1 LRQTKLKITGI
12 IHFGG
17 NMTTI
22 EFEDNGFT
30 LEQKF
35 KGKEFRTFIYF
46 DSVSNKIGYH
56 NNTSYYDI
64 IFSVMFGIILFF
76 EIFNH
81 GFRIISLFYIA
92 LVVYFIYDFIKTPQ
106 RYKTLSLKNSKEI
119 YFNKKEYKYID
130 EILEKRNKYLFETYF
145 ENIGTYNDKDKIE
158 TINWLF
164 KEEVINK
171 FQALKIEGIKYDEK
185 NDKFYSW

>member
-1 LRQTKLKITGI
+1 
-12 IHFGG
+12 
-17 NMTTI
+17 
-22 EFEDNGFT
+22 
-30 LEQKF
+30 
-35 KGKEFRTFIYF
+35 
-46 DSVSNKIGYH
+46 
-56 NNTSYYDI
+56 
-64 IFSVMFGIILFF
+64 MFGIILFF

-92 LVVYFIYDFIKTPQ
+92 LVVYFIYDFIKKPQ

>member
-1 LRQTKLKITGI
+1 
-12 IHFGG
+12 
-17 NMTTI
+17 MTNI
-22 EFEDNGFT
+22 NFEDNGFT

-35 KGKEFRTFIYF
+35 KGKGFKTFIYF
-46 DSVSNKIGYH
+46 DNVSNKIGYY

-64 IFSVMFGIILFF
+64 IFSIMFGIILFF

-81 GFRIISLFYIA
+81 GFRIISLFYFVIMA
-92 LVVYFIYDFIKTPQ
+92 YFIFDFIKSLQ

-130 EILEKRNKYLFETYF
+130 EILGKRNKYFFETYF

-164 KEEVINK
+164 REEVVSK
-171 FQALKIEGIKYDEK
+171 FEILKIKDIKYD
-185 NDKFYSW
+185 DKKDEFYLDTKII